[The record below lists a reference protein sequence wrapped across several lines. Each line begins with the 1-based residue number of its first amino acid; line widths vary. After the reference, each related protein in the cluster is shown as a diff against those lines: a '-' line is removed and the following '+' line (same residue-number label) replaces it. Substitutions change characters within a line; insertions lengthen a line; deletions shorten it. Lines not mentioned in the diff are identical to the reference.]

1 MSERPADHGSTEVPA
16 RRVFRFAP
24 SPNGLL
30 HLGHAFS
37 ALLNHDLAHLA
48 GGRLLL
54 RLEDIDRARSTPEF
68 ERRIIEDL
76 GWLGLAFDEVPRRQH
91 EHHADYEAALD
102 ALRGE
107 GLLYPAF
114 MTRGETRA
122 FAAAFEER
130 EGRIWPRDPDGAPVY
145 PALDRDLCESERN
158 DRIAAGEPFAWRL
171 DMARALALVDG
182 PLGFEDTGGETP
194 AEVAAEPALW
204 GDVVLARFD
213 TPTSYHLA
221 VTVDDALQGVTDVVR
236 GRDLLPSTSVHRL
249 LQALL
254 GLPVPRYHHHDL
266 ILGGDGRKLSKSRG
280 DASLRAL
287 GEAGLTPAD
296 IRRMV
301 GLGPA
306 PA

>member
-1 MSERPADHGSTEVPA
+1 MSAASPVAEE

-30 HLGHAFS
+30 HLGHAYS
-37 ALLNHDLAHLA
+37 ALLNHDLARAA
-48 GGRLLL
+48 GGAFLL
-54 RLEDIDRARSTPEF
+54 RLEDIDRARCTPAF
-68 ERRIIEDL
+68 ERRILDDL
-76 GWLGLAFDEVPRRQH
+76 QWLGLGWDAAPRRQH
-91 EHHADYEAALD
+91 EHFDDYATALD
-102 ALRGE
+102 ALQGE
-107 GLLYPAF
+107 GLVYPGF

-122 FAAAFEER
+122 FASAFEER
-130 EGRIWPRDPDGAPVY
+130 EGLPWPRDPDGAPLY
-145 PALDRDLCESERN
+145 PALDRDLGEAERRG
-158 DRIAAGEPFAWRL
+158 RIAAGEPFAWRL
-171 DMARALALVDG
+171 DMGAALERLSAELAFEESGGGGREAVRAD
-182 PLGFEDTGGETP
+182 
-194 AEVAAEPALW
+194 PALW

-221 VTVDDALQGVTDVVR
+221 VSVDDALQGVTDVVR

-280 DASLRAL
+280 DAAVRTL
-287 GEAGLTPAD
+287 GEAGLTPED

-301 GLGPA
+301 GLGLA
-306 PA
+306 PR